1 MWVLE
6 SLIIDFLDI
15 GNHQSSTGPMFL
27 LCSCMIPRI
36 LLLGLAGWCSFNTFW
51 TDSRS
56 SIRTQRVLRDRWR
69 YCWFFLLIMTTIMM
83 TIMRTTIMTININV
97 TINIP
102 IIWMLFFGD
111 IFIVWSLLSSLQ
123 FSLITC
129 IWRLHLY
136 NPTVEGRNLWLT
148 TVWMYKTSRLNSGIN
163 YQP

>member
-15 GNHQSSTGPMFL
+15 GNHQSSTGPTSILL

-36 LLLGLAGWCSFNTFW
+36 LLLSLAGWCSFNMFW

-56 SIRTQRVLRDRWR
+56 SIRTQITKCAAGYGWR

-83 TIMRTTIMTININV
+83 TIMRSIIMTININV
-97 TINIP
+97 TTNIP
-102 IIWMLFFGD
+102 IIWMLFLGD

-148 TVWMYKTSRLNSGIN
+148 TWDV
-163 YQP
+163 